1 MILTNESH
9 TMSQQFPLD
18 KIHPFSFTLF
28 KKKAPEFFKKIL
40 KVLGYPL
47 QTSICGFSANHKTE
61 FREKYC
67 SSVFIIF
74 HVYKEM
80 PIKEKTPSQTI
91 L

>member
-1 MILTNESH
+1 
-9 TMSQQFPLD
+9 MSQQFPLE
-18 KIHPFSFTLF
+18 KIHPFFITLF
-28 KKKAPEFFKKIL
+28 TKKTPEKNKIL
-40 KVLGYPL
+40 KVLGFLL

-74 HVYKEM
+74 HLYKEV